1 MLRYVLETSTEG
13 GSYYED
19 FGDNAIVASGQA
31 AAIVDALLAQGYV
44 VAAYAG
50 APVWDVSKDG
60 CRFVLAL
67 YSKPDEGANGGVYMP
82 GNTFRPA
89 EEN

>member
-1 MLRYVLETSTEG
+1 MMRYVLETCTEC

-31 AAIVDALLAQGYV
+31 AAVVDALLTQGYV
-44 VAAYAG
+44 VAAYPG
-50 APVWDVSKDG
+50 APVWDVTKDG

-67 YSKPDEGANGGVYMP
+67 YAKPDEGANGGVYVP
-82 GNTFRPA
+82 GDTFRPE